1 MKLDIK
7 LLDVDSELLIKR
19 LRVRHG
25 PNELMTPTK
34 ASFREIASTTG
45 INEIYKKVGLTR
57 IDECVSDVNDAGL
70 YNRQIKRE
78 KDASA
83 LDFFV
88 VDYPDLQSPSKIQM
102 DYLADL
108 QFSHSDVVVT
118 PTWSTIVKKG
128 KGDLAEN
135 YNRLTSQFIER
146 VELLNNKT
154 ILGML
159 SANIPYESLDKVF
172 NNYIKYDVTS
182 FVIDFD
188 RKYIDT
194 NPPWI
199 RRLMVLLNTND
210 LLETSLLYPINAG
223 VAYYRTSPALARDFI
238 CCGVG
243 MDVLGM
249 NHKGVGGRSTTKS
262 KESSP
267 SATQSEPTAKIHP
280 TSWLFDNASYGYLQT
295 RTDPTEQPRERL
307 LRQKEYNI
315 RTQSEEATLLQQ
327 KLQKGGSLE
336 PYIKSKKQVV
346 GEIIALSKDYR
357 GIFKA

>member
-1 MKLDIK
+1 
-7 LLDVDSELLIKR
+7 
-19 LRVRHG
+19 
-25 PNELMTPTK
+25 MTPAK
-34 ASFREIASTTG
+34 ASFREIASATG

-57 IDECVSDVNDAGL
+57 IDECASDVNDATL
-70 YNRQIKRE
+70 YNGQIKRE
-78 KDASA
+78 QDASA
-83 LDFFV
+83 LNFFV
-88 VDYPDLQSPSKIQM
+88 VDYPDLQIPNKIQM

-108 QFSHSDVVVT
+108 QYTHSNVVIT

-128 KGDLAEN
+128 KGDLVEN

-146 VELLNNKT
+146 IELLNKKT

-159 SANIPYESLDKVF
+159 SANIPYESLDTVF
-172 NNYIKYDVTS
+172 DNYIKHDVTS

-188 RKYIDT
+188 RKYVDT

-223 VAYYRTSPALARDFI
+223 VAYFRTSPALARDFI
-238 CCGVG
+238 CCGIG
-243 MDVLGM
+243 MDVLGL
-249 NHKGVGGRSTTKS
+249 NHKGVGGHSTKKS
-262 KESSP
+262 KEISQGV
-267 SATQSEPTAKIHP
+267 TQSEPTARTYP

-295 RTDPTEQPRERL
+295 RSDPTEQPRERL
-307 LRQKEYNI
+307 LHQKEYNI

-327 KLQKGGSLE
+327 KLQRGDSLE

-346 GEIIALSKDYR
+346 GQIIDLSKDYR
-357 GIFKA
+357 SIFRA